1 MSVARALFIFLMLV
15 ISSFA
20 AVVEAG
26 DWASIDNAWNASD
39 AAAARCAEPGTQAV
53 YACSGS
59 VVKAVLADAT
69 AVFYKPDGKVV
80 TCPAV
85 AAAKMGA
92 ECVQMLIPNYCT
104 SQVSCEPAGTAIAN
118 ATASTTNSSSAQ
130 GAQGAV
136 NATNASAAMPQAQ
149 AAPAMSG
156 HDVRTEMVI
165 PAPAPAAS
173 DFSMDGLA
181 AVVFL
186 LGAVSVGVLF
196 AMFKNSISE

>member
-1 MSVARALFIFLMLV
+1 MSVARAAFIFLMLV

-26 DWASIDNAWNASD
+26 DWASADNAWNASD
-39 AAAARCAEPGTQAV
+39 VAAARCSEPGTLAV

-69 AVFYKPDGKVV
+69 SVFYKPDGKVV

-85 AAAKMGA
+85 APTKMGA
-92 ECVQMLIPNYCT
+92 ECVQMLIPNYCAE
-104 SQVSCEPAGTAIAN
+104 QVSCEPAGTAIAN
-118 ATASTTNSSSAQ
+118 ATNSSSAQ
-130 GAQGAV
+130 GAV
-136 NATNASAAMPQAQ
+136 NATDAYPAQAQ
-149 AAPAMSG
+149 AAPATPG
-156 HDVRTEMVI
+156 PEVRTEMVI

-173 DFSMDGLA
+173 EFSMDGLA